1 MLLVAPAFVMV
12 AVFVLFPLGFAVY
25 ISLTNW
31 PLIGPYHFV
40 GGQNYNLLVH
50 DPEFIHSVLFTVLYT
65 AIVTGPI
72 FIIGYAMAMLVR
84 SNRVGATFFRTAFF
98 LPFIIGLATES
109 FMALL
114 ELQPDSGAAD
124 YVLGKVGLAHAT
136 TAWTVD
142 YGLALTAI
150 CVIVVWFASGLT
162 MMLLMAGM
170 QGIPVELYE
179 AADADG
185 ATWWQK
191 ETRITIP
198 LLRRNIALA
207 LIISVIGSF
216 LAFNQ
221 FYILTEGGPG
231 TSTQPVVMW
240 IYEEA
245 FVQYHLGYATAGAI
259 ALVIVI
265 AIISAAQLYLL
276 RDDRAD
282 GRARRGSRGARS
294 GAPSRPA
301 DDVGHGLPAS
311 AGHQRQPGHPDG
323 RGAGAGARRAR
334 GTPARAPA
342 SPSPC
347 TWPAARSRRC
357 CSCSRWP
364 GRSPARS
371 CPTAWSPRPPRRA
384 TSAT

>member
-1 MLLVAPAFVMV
+1 MTTSLSRPRAAHRGSRTGRRRSNWGSRGWGRGLGARRSRTGILLVTPAVAMV
-12 AVFVLFPLGFAVY
+12 AIFVLFPLGFAVY

-31 PLIGPYHFV
+31 PLIGPYHFI
-40 GGQNYNLLVH
+40 GGQNYSLLVH
-50 DPEFIHSVLFTVLYT
+50 DPQFIHSVLFTLLYT

-72 FIIGYAMAMLVR
+72 FLVGYAMAVLVR
-84 SNRVGATFFRTAFF
+84 SGRFGSVIFRTAFF
-98 LPFIIGLATES
+98 LPFIVGLATES

-124 YVLGKVGLAHAT
+124 YMLSKLGLAHAD

-150 CVIVVWFASGLT
+150 CVFVTWFASGLT

-170 QGIPVELYE
+170 QGIPTELYE
-179 AADADG
+179 AAEVDG
-185 ATWWQK
+185 ASWWQK
-191 ETRITIP
+191 EWRVTLP

-245 FVQYHLGYATAGAI
+245 FVQYHLGYATAGAV

-265 AIISAAQLYLL
+265 GIISAAQFFLL
-276 RDDRAD
+276 RDRDDR
-282 GRARRGSRGARS
+282 RARR
-294 GAPSRPA
+294 
-301 DDVGHGLPAS
+301 
-311 AGHQRQPGHPDG
+311 
-323 RGAGAGARRAR
+323 
-334 GTPARAPA
+334 
-342 SPSPC
+342 
-347 TWPAARSRRC
+347 
-357 CSCSRWP
+357 
-364 GRSPARS
+364 
-371 CPTAWSPRPPRRA
+371 
-384 TSAT
+384 

>member
-1 MLLVAPAFVMV
+1 VIGHDTVPARTAAATPRGRRAGGFRLLWPNTLSARRSRTGMVLIAPAVALV
-12 AVFVLFPLGFAVY
+12 AVFVLYPLGFAVY

-40 GGQNYNLLVH
+40 GGQNYSLLIH
-50 DPEFIHSVLFTVLYT
+50 DPQFIHSVLFTLLYT

-72 FIIGYAMAMLVR
+72 FVLGYAMALLVR
-84 SNRVGATFFRTAFF
+84 SNRRGATFFRTAFF

-114 ELQPDSGAAD
+114 ELQPDSGSVD
-124 YVLGKVGLAHAT
+124 YVLAKLGLAHAD

-142 YGLALTAI
+142 YGLALAAI
-150 CVIVVWFASGLT
+150 CVFVVWFASGLT

-170 QGIPVELYE
+170 QGIPTELYE
-179 AADADG
+179 AADVDG
-185 ATWWQK
+185 GTWWQK
-191 ETRITIP
+191 ETRITLP

-265 AIISAAQLYLL
+265 AVISAVQFFLL
-276 RDDRAD
+276 RDDRQV
-282 GRARRGSRGARS
+282 GR
-294 GAPSRPA
+294 
-301 DDVGHGLPAS
+301 
-311 AGHQRQPGHPDG
+311 
-323 RGAGAGARRAR
+323 
-334 GTPARAPA
+334 
-342 SPSPC
+342 
-347 TWPAARSRRC
+347 
-357 CSCSRWP
+357 
-364 GRSPARS
+364 
-371 CPTAWSPRPPRRA
+371 
-384 TSAT
+384 

>member
-1 MLLVAPAFVMV
+1 MILVSPAFALVT
-12 AVFVLFPLGFAVY
+12 VFALFPLGFAVY

-40 GGQNYNLLVH
+40 GGRNYSELIH
-50 DPEFIHSVLFTVLYT
+50 DPGFTQSVLFTLLYT

-72 FIIGYAMAMLVR
+72 LVIGYAMAVLVR
-84 SNRVGATFFRTAFF
+84 ANRPGSVFFRTAFF
-98 LPFIIGLATES
+98 LPFVVGLATLS
-109 FMALL
+109 FMLLL
-114 ELQPDSGAAD
+114 ELQPDSGAVN
-124 YVLGKVGLAHAT
+124 YVLSRVGLAHAN
-136 TAWTVD
+136 TAWTVH

-150 CVIVVWFASGLT
+150 CVFVIWFASGLT

-170 QGIPVELYE
+170 QGIPRELYE
-179 AADADG
+179 SAEVDG

-191 ETRITIP
+191 ERRITIP

-259 ALVIVI
+259 TLVIVVG
-265 AIISAAQLYLL
+265 IISAAQFYLL
-276 RDDRAD
+276 RDE
-282 GRARRGSRGARS
+282 GR
-294 GAPSRPA
+294 
-301 DDVGHGLPAS
+301 V
-311 AGHQRQPGHPDG
+311 
-323 RGAGAGARRAR
+323 
-334 GTPARAPA
+334 
-342 SPSPC
+342 
-347 TWPAARSRRC
+347 SRR
-357 CSCSRWP
+357 
-364 GRSPARS
+364 
-371 CPTAWSPRPPRRA
+371 
-384 TSAT
+384 

>member
-1 MLLVAPAFVMV
+1 MTKLVTVLTTAKTAMPKSTPGKSIGLSARRARTGMLLVSPAVAMV
-12 AVFVLFPLGFAVY
+12 ALFVLFPLGFAVY

-40 GGQNYNLLVH
+40 GGQNYSALIH
-50 DPEFIHSVLFTVLYT
+50 DPQFIHSVVFTLLYT

-72 FIIGYAMAMLVR
+72 FILGYAMAVLVR
-84 SNRVGATFFRTAFF
+84 SNRAGAAFFRTAFF

-124 YVLGKVGLAHAT
+124 YVLTKLGLAHAT
-136 TAWTVD
+136 TAWTVN

-150 CVIVVWFASGLT
+150 CVIVTWFAAGLT

-191 ETRITIP
+191 ETRITLP
-198 LLRRNIALA
+198 LLRRSIALS

-231 TSTQPVVMW
+231 TSTQPIVMW
-240 IYEEA
+240 IYQEA

-265 AIISAAQLYLL
+265 AVITAAQLYLL
-276 RDDRAD
+276 RDDT
-282 GRARRGSRGARS
+282 S
-294 GAPSRPA
+294 GA
-301 DDVGHGLPAS
+301 
-311 AGHQRQPGHPDG
+311 G
-323 RGAGAGARRAR
+323 R
-334 GTPARAPA
+334 
-342 SPSPC
+342 
-347 TWPAARSRRC
+347 
-357 CSCSRWP
+357 
-364 GRSPARS
+364 
-371 CPTAWSPRPPRRA
+371 
-384 TSAT
+384 

>member
-1 MLLVAPAFVMV
+1 MTKIVTVLAATKSTRLSARRARTGMLLVSPAVAMV
-12 AVFVLFPLGFAVY
+12 GVFVLFPLGFAVY

-40 GGQNYNLLVH
+40 GGQNYSALIH
-50 DPEFIHSVLFTVLYT
+50 DPGFIHSVVFTLLYT

-72 FIIGYAMAMLVR
+72 FLLGYAMAVLVR

-124 YVLGKVGLAHAT
+124 YVLAKIGLAHAT

-150 CVIVVWFASGLT
+150 CVIVTWFAAGLT

-191 ETRITIP
+191 ETRITLP
-198 LLRRNIALA
+198 LLRRSIALS

-231 TSTQPVVMW
+231 TSTQPIVMW

-265 AIISAAQLYLL
+265 AIITAAQLYLL
-276 RDDRAD
+276 RDDSSQA
-282 GRARRGSRGARS
+282 GR
-294 GAPSRPA
+294 
-301 DDVGHGLPAS
+301 
-311 AGHQRQPGHPDG
+311 
-323 RGAGAGARRAR
+323 
-334 GTPARAPA
+334 
-342 SPSPC
+342 
-347 TWPAARSRRC
+347 
-357 CSCSRWP
+357 
-364 GRSPARS
+364 
-371 CPTAWSPRPPRRA
+371 
-384 TSAT
+384 

>member
-1 MLLVAPAFVMV
+1 VTTSKVLSRPRAASSGPRAGQHRARWGGLGARRARTGMLLVAPSFAMV

-31 PLIGPYHFV
+31 PLIGPYHFI
-40 GGQNYNLLVH
+40 GGQNYTELAH
-50 DPEFIHSVLFTVLYT
+50 DPEFIHSVLFTLLYT

-72 FIIGYAMAMLVR
+72 FIVGYAMAMLVR
-84 SNRVGATFFRTAFF
+84 SGRFGSVFFRTAFF
-98 LPFIIGLATES
+98 LPFIVGLATES

-114 ELQPDSGAAD
+114 ELQPDSGSVD
-124 YVLGKVGLAHAT
+124 YVLAKLGLGHAS

-150 CVIVVWFASGLT
+150 CVFVTWFASGLT
-162 MMLLMAGM
+162 MMILMAGM
-170 QGIPVELYE
+170 QGIPTELYQ
-179 AADADG
+179 AADVDG

-191 ETRITIP
+191 ESRITLP

-207 LIISVIGSF
+207 LIISVIGSI

-259 ALVIVI
+259 ALVIAI
-265 AIISAAQLYLL
+265 AVISAAQFYLL
-276 RDDRAD
+276 RDDKQ
-282 GRARRGSRGARS
+282 ARR
-294 GAPSRPA
+294 
-301 DDVGHGLPAS
+301 
-311 AGHQRQPGHPDG
+311 
-323 RGAGAGARRAR
+323 
-334 GTPARAPA
+334 
-342 SPSPC
+342 
-347 TWPAARSRRC
+347 
-357 CSCSRWP
+357 
-364 GRSPARS
+364 
-371 CPTAWSPRPPRRA
+371 
-384 TSAT
+384 

>member
-1 MLLVAPAFVMV
+1 MILVAPAIALV
-12 AVFVLFPLGFAVY
+12 AVFVLYPLGFAIY

-31 PLIGPYHFV
+31 PLIGSYHFV
-40 GGQNYNLLVH
+40 GAQNYSLLVH
-50 DPEFIHSVLFTVLYT
+50 DPQFIHSVLFTLLYT

-72 FIIGYAMAMLVR
+72 LVLGYGMAVLVR
-84 SNRVGATFFRTAFF
+84 SNRRGATFFRTAFF

-109 FMALL
+109 FMVLL
-114 ELQPDSGAAD
+114 ELQPDSGAVD
-124 YVLGKVGLAHAT
+124 YVLTKLGLAQET

-150 CVIVVWFASGLT
+150 CVFVVWFASGLT

-170 QGIPVELYE
+170 QGIPTELYE
-179 AADADG
+179 AANVDG
-185 ATWWQK
+185 GTWWQK
-191 ETRITIP
+191 ETRITLP
-198 LLRRNIALA
+198 LLRRNIALS

-265 AIISAAQLYLL
+265 GVISAVQFFLL
-276 RDDRAD
+276 RDDRQVT
-282 GRARRGSRGARS
+282 R
-294 GAPSRPA
+294 
-301 DDVGHGLPAS
+301 
-311 AGHQRQPGHPDG
+311 
-323 RGAGAGARRAR
+323 
-334 GTPARAPA
+334 
-342 SPSPC
+342 
-347 TWPAARSRRC
+347 
-357 CSCSRWP
+357 
-364 GRSPARS
+364 
-371 CPTAWSPRPPRRA
+371 
-384 TSAT
+384 

>member
-1 MLLVAPAFVMV
+1 VTVLATKTGPATRGGSRLSARRARTGMLLVAPSFAMV

-31 PLIGPYHFV
+31 PLIGPYHFI
-40 GGQNYNLLVH
+40 GGQNYSALTH
-50 DPEFIHSVLFTVLYT
+50 DPEFIHSVLFTLLYT

-72 FIIGYAMAMLVR
+72 FILGYAMAVLVR
-84 SNRVGATFFRTAFF
+84 SNRFGSTFFRTAFF

-124 YVLGKVGLAHAT
+124 YLLGKVGLAHPT
-136 TAWTVD
+136 TAWTVN

-150 CVIVVWFASGLT
+150 CVIVTWFAAGLT

-170 QGIPVELYE
+170 QGIPIELYE

-191 ETRITIP
+191 ETRITLP
-198 LLRRNIALA
+198 LLRRSIALS

-265 AIISAAQLYLL
+265 AIITAAQLYLL
-276 RDDRAD
+276 RDDT
-282 GRARRGSRGARS
+282 G
-294 GAPSRPA
+294 
-301 DDVGHGLPAS
+301 
-311 AGHQRQPGHPDG
+311 
-323 RGAGAGARRAR
+323 GARR
-334 GTPARAPA
+334 
-342 SPSPC
+342 
-347 TWPAARSRRC
+347 
-357 CSCSRWP
+357 
-364 GRSPARS
+364 
-371 CPTAWSPRPPRRA
+371 
-384 TSAT
+384 

>member
-1 MLLVAPAFVMV
+1 VTVLAATKSTRLSARRARTGMLLVSPAVAMV
-12 AVFVLFPLGFAVY
+12 GVFVLFPLGFAVY

-40 GGQNYNLLVH
+40 GGQNYSALIH
-50 DPEFIHSVLFTVLYT
+50 DPGFIHSVVFTLLYT

-72 FIIGYAMAMLVR
+72 FLLGYAMAVLVR

-124 YVLGKVGLAHAT
+124 YVLAKIGLAHAT

-150 CVIVVWFASGLT
+150 CVIVTWFAAGLT

-191 ETRITIP
+191 ETRITLP
-198 LLRRNIALA
+198 LLRRSIALS

-231 TSTQPVVMW
+231 TSTQPIVMW

-265 AIISAAQLYLL
+265 AIITAAQLYLL
-276 RDDRAD
+276 RDDSSQA
-282 GRARRGSRGARS
+282 GR
-294 GAPSRPA
+294 
-301 DDVGHGLPAS
+301 
-311 AGHQRQPGHPDG
+311 
-323 RGAGAGARRAR
+323 
-334 GTPARAPA
+334 
-342 SPSPC
+342 
-347 TWPAARSRRC
+347 
-357 CSCSRWP
+357 
-364 GRSPARS
+364 
-371 CPTAWSPRPPRRA
+371 
-384 TSAT
+384 

>member
-1 MLLVAPAFVMV
+1 MTKIVTVLAATKSTRLSARRARTGMLLVSPAVAMV
-12 AVFVLFPLGFAVY
+12 GVFVLFPLGFAVY

-40 GGQNYNLLVH
+40 GGQNYSALIH
-50 DPEFIHSVLFTVLYT
+50 DPGFIHSVVFTLLYT

-72 FIIGYAMAMLVR
+72 FLLGYAMAVLVR

-124 YVLGKVGLAHAT
+124 YVLAKIGLAHAT

-150 CVIVVWFASGLT
+150 CVIVTWFAAGLT

-191 ETRITIP
+191 ETRITLP
-198 LLRRNIALA
+198 LLRRSIALS

-231 TSTQPVVMW
+231 TSTQPIVMW

-245 FVQYHLGYATAGAI
+245 FVQYHLGYATSGAI

-265 AIISAAQLYLL
+265 AIITAAQLYLL
-276 RDDRAD
+276 RDDSSQA
-282 GRARRGSRGARS
+282 GR
-294 GAPSRPA
+294 
-301 DDVGHGLPAS
+301 
-311 AGHQRQPGHPDG
+311 
-323 RGAGAGARRAR
+323 
-334 GTPARAPA
+334 
-342 SPSPC
+342 
-347 TWPAARSRRC
+347 
-357 CSCSRWP
+357 
-364 GRSPARS
+364 
-371 CPTAWSPRPPRRA
+371 
-384 TSAT
+384 

>member
-1 MLLVAPAFVMV
+1 MLLVAPSLAMV

-31 PLIGPYHFV
+31 PLIGPYHFI
-40 GGQNYNLLVH
+40 GGQNYSALTR
-50 DPEFIHSVLFTVLYT
+50 DPEFIGSVLFTLLYT

-72 FIIGYAMAMLVR
+72 FAGGYAMAALVR
-84 SNRVGATFFRTAFF
+84 SNRFGATFFRTAFF

-124 YVLGKVGLAHAT
+124 YLLGKVGLAHAT
-136 TAWTVD
+136 TAWTVN

-150 CVIVVWFASGLT
+150 CVIVTWFAAGLT

-191 ETRITIP
+191 ETRITLP
-198 LLRRNIALA
+198 LLRRNIALS

-265 AIISAAQLYLL
+265 AIITAAQLYLL
-276 RDDRAD
+276 RDDT
-282 GRARRGSRGARS
+282 GRA
-294 GAPSRPA
+294 
-301 DDVGHGLPAS
+301 
-311 AGHQRQPGHPDG
+311 
-323 RGAGAGARRAR
+323 ARR
-334 GTPARAPA
+334 
-342 SPSPC
+342 
-347 TWPAARSRRC
+347 
-357 CSCSRWP
+357 
-364 GRSPARS
+364 
-371 CPTAWSPRPPRRA
+371 
-384 TSAT
+384 